1 MGRVVISV
9 TGHRVRDM
17 GAHCKKCQ
25 ERIVQIE
32 GGFCSLCRTENK
44 DSNAMGAIL
53 LICLCAALL
62 IMGFMAAHG
71 EWLRIN

>member
-1 MGRVVISV
+1 MNSF
-9 TGHRVRDM
+9 TGHVVKDHGPRCM
-17 GAHCKKCQ
+17 KCQ
-25 ERIVQIE
+25 ARMVRFH
-32 GGFCSLCRTENK
+32 GATCSACREEDRDRK
-44 DSNAMGAIL
+44 AMGAIL

>member
-1 MGRVVISV
+1 MNSF
-9 TGHRVRDM
+9 TGHVVKDH
-17 GAHCKKCQ
+17 GPHCKKCQ

-71 EWLRIN
+71 TYSRMN